1 MDAIRPMSESAG
13 TPTLTPGTQAS
24 PDLLKILLRWKW
36 LPILGSAIGATL
48 GYLYFIQQVPQYK
61 ASAQVQV
68 VTPGKEINI
77 STFNNGVMDG
87 SVAKSDELI
96 VLQSPL
102 VLRNA
107 VELGNLA
114 QHRKLSGLSAEQ
126 IVQKLRNPKLLDV
139 RSGTKDVNSNI
150 INISVT
156 TEDADLSIEIVRAI
170 VIGYEDHVTQKFKG
184 FSNEAVAA
192 LTKFS
197 EQYEEKYRSAKEKLA
212 SLKNNKS
219 DLMWVDGKPRDPAS
233 DKMLSFN
240 ESILTIENK
249 MKNIDAILQEIERG
263 TERKVQVENLLRMI
277 ALSTTDVGFKLDEEA
292 AKQINQKDFG
302 RAMVA
307 QVDAFEDEKVVPV
320 RAQLANMQEQQLGE
334 SHPSVISVR
343 QILSK
348 LEDDLLRRKNR
359 LKKAE
364 EEFATEFGAS
374 KKELSTPENRLAIAV
389 GGLQTTLAKLTIE
402 KGRYVQESLDLK
414 SKMQDNQALIG
425 EYSLNLSELEAVS
438 VVAEQISENLR
449 KLNLG
454 SEYGQKT
461 VTRLDL
467 PTGGAFVGP
476 FWHRFLGIGA
486 LLGFVA
492 FSGLAYLLEL
502 ADRSYRNP
510 DEIAVDLGMPI
521 IGHLPLATLSRAD
534 RIDEKVDS
542 SIVTLHK
549 NRSSLSEAFR
559 GIRTAVF
566 FGCQQGNI
574 KVIQVTSPVPGDGKS
589 TVAANMAV
597 SIAQSGRRVCLI
609 DCDFRRPRVAK
620 IFGLKEDVGL
630 VQVIGGKVE
639 LEDAIQETSIE
650 NLFSVTCGRRP
661 GNPSELLS
669 SERFSDALAS
679 LREQFDFVIVD
690 TPPILVVSDPANV
703 ASMVDAVIL
712 TVRLRRNLKPI
723 ATRAAQMLHS
733 INANMLGVVV
743 NGIGVGGNG
752 YGYGGYRYDNYS
764 GGSSGGYGKSG
775 YGGYG
780 YGSTYQYGG
789 YYGGTMIGRDYYD
802 DQVPKPVSKK
812 NKVSP

>member
-1 MDAIRPMSESAG
+1 MSESAG
-13 TPTLTPGTQAS
+13 TPTLVQGTQAS

-48 GYLYFIQQVPQYK
+48 GYLYFSQQLPQYK
-61 ASAQVQV
+61 ATAQVQV

-77 STFNNGVMDG
+77 TTFNSGLADG
-87 SVAKSDELI
+87 SVAKGDEL
-96 VLQSPL
+96 VVVQSPL

-107 VELGNLA
+107 VELGSLGQYNHSLVLG
-114 QHRKLSGLSAEQ
+114 KTNEQ
-126 IVQKLRNPKLLDV
+126 IVQWLRNPKLLDV

-150 INISVT
+150 INIGVT
-156 TEDADLSIEIVRAI
+156 TENAELSVEIVRAI
-170 VIGYEDHVTQKFKG
+170 VVGYEDHVTQKFKLI
-184 FSNEAVAA
+184 SKDAVTA
-192 LTKFS
+192 LKKF
-197 EQYEEKYRSAKEKLA
+197 EETYDQKRNQAKLDLANLKKNSALV
-212 SLKNNKS
+212 
-219 DLMWVDGKPRDPAS
+219 WVDGKPRDLSS
-233 DKMLSFN
+233 DKFLSFN
-240 ESILTIENK
+240 ESVLAIENK
-249 MKNIDAILQEIERG
+249 MRNIDSVLEEIERQV
-263 TERKVQVENLLRMI
+263 ERKAPVENLLRLI
-277 ALSTTDVGFKLDEEA
+277 ALSTTDPGFKLDQDA
-292 AKQINQKDFG
+292 ADSINQKDLG
-302 RAMVA
+302 RAMSA
-307 QVDAFEDEKVVPV
+307 QVDAFEDQSVVPV
-320 RAQLANMQEQQLGE
+320 RAQLANMLEQFLGE
-334 SHPSVISVR
+334 SHPSVVSVR
-343 QILSK
+343 QTLSK
-348 LEDDLLRRKNR
+348 LEEDLLRRKNR

-364 EEFATEFGAS
+364 EEFASEFGAGR
-374 KKELSTPENRLAIAV
+374 KELSTPESRLAVAV

-402 KGRYVQESLDLK
+402 RGRYVQEKLDLQSSMK
-414 SKMQDNQALIG
+414 ENQALIG

-438 VVAEQISENLR
+438 VIGEQIADNLR
-449 KLNLG
+449 KLDLG

-461 VTRLDL
+461 VTRLEL
-467 PTGGAFVGP
+467 PTTGFLVGP
-476 FWHRFLGIGA
+476 YWYRFLGIGA
-486 LLGFVA
+486 LLGIVA

-510 DEIAVDLGMPI
+510 DEIALDLGMPI

-597 SIAQSGRRVCLI
+597 SIAQSGRTVCLI

-639 LEDAIQETSIE
+639 LEEAIQETSIE

-679 LREQFDFVIVD
+679 LREKFDFVIVD

-703 ASMVDAVIL
+703 SVMVDAVIL

-733 INANMLGVVV
+733 INANMLGVIV

-752 YGYGGYRYDNYS
+752 YGYGGYRYDNYN
-764 GGSSGGYGKSG
+764 GGSSAGYGKSG

-802 DQVPKPVSKK
+802 DQVPKPVTKK
-812 NKVSP
+812 NKVSS

>member
-1 MDAIRPMSESAG
+1 MDAIRTMSESAG
-13 TPTLTPGTQAS
+13 PPPALTQAVQAS
-24 PDLLKILLRWKW
+24 PDLVKILLRWKW
-36 LPILGSAIGATL
+36 LPILGSAIGAIL
-48 GYLYFIQQVPQYK
+48 GYLYFGQQAPQYK
-61 ASAQVQV
+61 ATAQVQV
-68 VTPGKEINI
+68 ISPGKEINI
-77 STFNNGVMDG
+77 SAFNNGADIR
-87 SVAKSDELI
+87 SRSDEL
-96 VLQSPL
+96 VVVQSSV

-107 VELGNLA
+107 VDLGSLT
-114 QHRKLSGLSAEQ
+114 QHRKLAGRSAEQ
-126 IVQKLRNPKLLDV
+126 IVQMLRHPKLLDV
-139 RSGTKDVNSNI
+139 RLGSKDTNSDI
-150 INISVT
+150 INIGVT
-156 TEDADLSIEIVRAI
+156 TDDAELSGEIVRAI
-170 VIGYEDHVTQKFKG
+170 VSGYEDFVTQKFKNY
-184 FSNEAVAA
+184 SNEAVAA

-197 EQYEEKYRSAKEKLA
+197 EQYEKKHGSAKKELDN
-212 SLKNNKS
+212 LKRKP

-233 DKMLSFN
+233 DKIVSYN
-240 ESILTIENK
+240 NSILEIDNK
-249 MKNIDAILQEIERG
+249 MKNIEAVLQAVQKG
-263 TERKVQVENLLRMI
+263 VERKAPVDGLLRMI
-277 ALSTTDVGFKLDEEA
+277 ALSTADSGFKLHEDA
-292 AKQINQKDFG
+292 ADAMNQKGLG
-302 RAMVA
+302 RAMTA
-307 QVDAFEDEKVVPV
+307 QVDAFEDEKVIPL
-320 RAQLANMQEQQLGE
+320 RSDLALLKERMFGE
-334 SHPSVISVR
+334 SHPSVVSKSN
-343 QILSK
+343 QLAK
-348 LEDDLLRRKNR
+348 LEEELLRRKSR
-359 LKKAE
+359 LKQAE
-364 EEFATEFGAS
+364 EDFATEFGNSRKDAPT
-374 KKELSTPENRLAIAV
+374 LENRLTVAV
-389 GGLQTTLAKLTIE
+389 GGLQETLAKLAIE
-402 KGRYVQESLDLK
+402 KGRFNQEALELK
-414 SKMQDNQALIG
+414 TKMQDNQALIG
-425 EYSLNLSELEAVS
+425 DYMLNLSEIEATS

-461 VTRLDL
+461 VTRLEL
-467 PTGGAFVGP
+467 PTLGLFVGP
-476 FWHRFLGIGA
+476 YWSRFLGIGA

-510 DEIAVDLGMPI
+510 DEIAGDLGMPI
-521 IGHLPLATLSRAD
+521 IGHLPLVSLSRAD

-549 NRSSLSEAFR
+549 NRSSLAEAFR

-589 TVAANMAV
+589 TVASNIAV
-597 SIAQSGRRVCLI
+597 SIAQSGRRVCII
-609 DCDFRRPRVAK
+609 DCDFRRPRIAK
-620 IFGLKEDVGL
+620 IFGMKEDVGL

-639 LEDAIQETSIE
+639 LKDAIQETSIE
-650 NLFSVTCGRRP
+650 NLFAVTCGRRP

-703 ASMVDAVIL
+703 ASLVDAVLL

-789 YYGGTMIGRDYYD
+789 YYGGTMVGRDYYD
-802 DQVPKPVSKK
+802 DHVPKPVAKKSKV
-812 NKVSP
+812 NS

>member
-1 MDAIRPMSESAG
+1 MDANRPFSESSTPVLSQG
-13 TPTLTPGTQAS
+13 TPAS
-24 PDLLKILLRWKW
+24 PDLVKILLRWKW

-48 GYLYFIQQVPQYK
+48 GYLYFVQQAPQYK
-61 ASAQVQV
+61 ATAQVQV

-77 STFNNGVMDG
+77 SAFNNGQFVEQ
-87 SVAKSDELI
+87 SKNDEL
-96 VLQSPL
+96 VVVRSPV

-107 VELGNLA
+107 VEIGGLA

-126 IVQKLRNPKLLDV
+126 IVATLRNPKLLDV
-139 RSGTKDVNSNI
+139 RLGSKDANSNI
-150 INISVT
+150 IDIGVT
-156 TEDADLSIEIVRAI
+156 TDDADLSGEIVRAI
-170 VIGYEDHVTQKFKG
+170 VAGYEDFVTQKFKG
-184 FSNEAVAA
+184 FSGEAIAA
-192 LTKFS
+192 LTRFS
-197 EQYEEKYRSAKEKLA
+197 DQYEKKYQKAKSELA
-212 SLKNNKS
+212 NLKNKS
-219 DLMWVDGKPRDPAS
+219 DLIFVDGKPRDPAS
-233 DKMLSFN
+233 DKILSYN
-240 ESILTIENK
+240 ESILAIDNK
-249 MKNIDAILQEIERG
+249 VKNIESMLEEIVKGKERG
-263 TERKVQVENLLRMI
+263 TPTENLLKMI
-277 ALSTTDVGFKLDEEA
+277 TLSTFDTVNEA
-292 AKQINQKDFG
+292 KSGTETGSSKAKSE
-302 RAMVA
+302 AMAA
-307 QVDAFEDEKVVPV
+307 QVDMFEDDKVIPV
-320 RAQLANMQEQQLGE
+320 RAKLALLKEQDFGE
-334 SHPSVISVR
+334 SHPLYISTR
-343 QILSK
+343 QELAK
-348 LEDDLLRRKNR
+348 LEDDLLRRRAR
-359 LKKAE
+359 LKLAE
-364 EEFATEFGAS
+364 EAFAAEYGDSS
-374 KKELSTPENRLAIAV
+374 KDAPTLDSRLKVAV
-389 GGLQTTLAKLTIE
+389 GGLQATLAKLNLE
-402 KGRYVQESLDLK
+402 KGRYAQEASALQT
-414 SKMQDNQALIG
+414 KMRENQALIG
-425 EYSLNLSELEAVS
+425 EYSLNLAELEAVGA
-438 VVAEQISENLR
+438 VAEQISENLR

-467 PTGGAFVGP
+467 SRIGTYVGP
-476 FWHRFLGIGA
+476 YGSRFLGIGA

-492 FSGLAYLLEL
+492 FCGLAYLLEM

-630 VQVIGGKVE
+630 VQVIGGKIE
-639 LEDAIQETSIE
+639 LQEAIQQTSIE

-661 GNPSELLS
+661 GNPAELLS
-669 SERFSDALAS
+669 SERFADAMAS
-679 LREQFDFVIVD
+679 LKEQFDFVIVD

-703 ASMVDAVIL
+703 AGLVDAVIL

-723 ATRAAQMLHS
+723 ATRAAQMLHA

-789 YYGGTMIGRDYYD
+789 YYGGTMVGRDYYD
-802 DQVPKPVSKK
+802 DQVPKPLPKK
-812 NKVSP
+812 TKVTS

>member
-1 MDAIRPMSESAG
+1 MDANRPFSESG
-13 TPTLTPGTQAS
+13 TPMLTQGTPAS
-24 PDLLKILLRWKW
+24 PDLVKILLRWKW

-48 GYLYFIQQVPQYK
+48 GYLYFGQQAPQYK
-61 ASAQVQV
+61 AVAQVQV

-77 STFNNGVMDG
+77 SAFNNGQFVEQ
-87 SVAKSDELI
+87 SKNDEL
-96 VLQSPL
+96 VVVQSPV

-107 VELGNLA
+107 VEIGGLT
-114 QHRKLSGLSAEQ
+114 QHRKLAGLSAEQ
-126 IVQKLRNPKLLDV
+126 IVARLRNPKLLDV
-139 RSGTKDVNSNI
+139 RLGSKDANSNI
-150 INISVT
+150 INIGVT
-156 TEDADLSIEIVRAI
+156 TDDADLSGEIVRAI
-170 VIGYEDHVTQKFKG
+170 VSGYEDFVTQKFKG
-184 FSNEAVAA
+184 FSGDAIAA
-192 LTKFS
+192 LTRFS
-197 EQYEEKYRSAKEKLA
+197 DQYEKKYEKAKNELA
-212 SLKNNKS
+212 NLKNKS
-219 DLMWVDGKPRDPAS
+219 GLIFVDGKPRDPAS
-233 DKMLSFN
+233 DSILSYN
-240 ESILTIENK
+240 ESILAIDNK
-249 MKNIDAILQEIERG
+249 MKNIESVLEEIARG
-263 TERKVQVENLLRMI
+263 QERKAPIEVLLKMI
-277 ALSTTDVGFKLDEEA
+277 ALSTFDSGIEGKVDLDGATLKA
-292 AKQINQKDFG
+292 ARNAK
-302 RAMVA
+302 VA
-307 QVDAFEDEKVVPV
+307 LVDSYEDERVIPA
-320 RAQLANMQEQQLGE
+320 RARLALLKEQDKGE
-334 SHPSVISVR
+334 SHPAYVAAR
-343 QILSK
+343 QELAKVEDEFERRKSK
-348 LEDDLLRRKNR
+348 LKL
-359 LKKAE
+359 AE
-364 EEFATEFGAS
+364 EDFEKEFGNTAKDAPTLES
-374 KKELSTPENRLAIAV
+374 RLSVAI
-389 GGLQTTLAKLTIE
+389 GGLQATLAKLSLE
-402 KGRYVQESLDLK
+402 KGRYSQDVANLQA
-414 SKMQDNQALIG
+414 KMKENQAAIG
-425 EYSLNLSELEAVS
+425 DYLFNLAELESVG

-467 PTGGAFVGP
+467 PTIGSFVGP
-476 FWHRFLGIGA
+476 YWSRFLGIGA

-492 FSGLAYLLEL
+492 FCGLAYLLEM

-510 DEIAVDLGMPI
+510 DEIAGDLGMPI

-597 SIAQSGRRVCLI
+597 SIAQSGRRVCII

-639 LEDAIQETSIE
+639 LQDAIQQTSIE

-661 GNPSELLS
+661 GNPAELLS
-669 SERFSDALAS
+669 SERFADAMSS
-679 LREQFDFVIVD
+679 LKEQFDFVIVD

-703 ASMVDAVIL
+703 AGLVDAVIL

-723 ATRAAQMLHS
+723 ATRAAQMLHA

-789 YYGGTMIGRDYYD
+789 YYGGTMVGRDYYD
-802 DQVPKPVSKK
+802 DQVPKPLPKK
-812 NKVSP
+812 TKVTS